1 MAVLFGSF
9 HSSIKC
15 QITKHSK
22 MFHVKHLFC
31 LFGFFLNRKFYICTF
46 VYSNDRI
53 YKCLIVI
60 YGFYF
65 VFLYICF
72 CCFIENEFDYTLKVE
87 GSIRIV
93 DFVVFWLLFRGYVSA
108 LSCVS
113 ALSRGVLMVVGA
125 GWVMG
130 VCRAMR
136 VCRAV
141 GVCRVVGVFMS

>member
-1 MAVLFGSF
+1 MQFSIVLFFLFMRVYSPFFASFLTGFERILAVLFGSF
-9 HSSIKC
+9 QSSIKC

-31 LFGFFLNRKFYICTF
+31 LFGFYLNRKFYICTF

-53 YKCLIVI
+53 CKYLIDI

-72 CCFIENEFDYTLKVE
+72 CCFIENEFDYTLKVV

-93 DFVVFWLLFRGYVSA
+93 DFVVCGCYL
-108 LSCVS
+108 
-113 ALSRGVLMVVGA
+113 GVT
-125 GWVMG
+125 
-130 VCRAMR
+130 
-136 VCRAV
+136 
-141 GVCRVVGVFMS
+141 

>member
-1 MAVLFGSF
+1 
-9 HSSIKC
+9 
-15 QITKHSK
+15 

-31 LFGFFLNRKFYICTF
+31 LFGFYLNRKFYICSF

-72 CCFIENEFDYTLKVE
+72 YCFIENEFDYTLKVL

-93 DFVVFWLLFRGYVSA
+93 DFVVFGLLFRGYVSA
-108 LSCVS
+108 LSYVSCVS
-113 ALSRGVLMVVGA
+113 ALSALSAWGTYGCGGGVGL
-125 GWVMG
+125 G
-130 VCRAMR
+130 VCG
-136 VCRAV
+136 AV
-141 GVCRVVGVFMS
+141 RVVY